1 VASDLPSTVRPSGP
15 AARPLRADARRN
27 HARILQAAD
36 AIFAAEG
43 PSASTDEVARRAGV
57 AIGTVFRHFPTK
69 EALLEAVVVERLRS
83 LVEEARSQSS
93 ADDPGAAFFAFFAQW
108 VELGATK
115 HALAEALAGAG
126 VDVEAV
132 QCKYAGVVDELHGAV
147 EALLRR
153 AQRAGAVRDDV
164 GVPELIA
171 LMIGASRS
179 AQHASRD
186 PHLRARALEI
196 LFDGLRPR
204 P

>member
-1 VASDLPSTVRPSGP
+1 MVRPSGP

-126 VDVEAV
+126 V
-132 QCKYAGVVDELHGAV
+132 VDELHGAV

-164 GVPELIA
+164 GVPELVA

-196 LFDGLRPR
+196 VFDGLRPR